1 MLLRRVIEHVK
12 AQQWTAV
19 AIDFVIVVAGVF
31 VGLQVQEW
39 NSARGHRAAEIGHL
53 KSMEEDVA
61 YSIGSLE
68 DMITLLQR
76 QQTARIAL
84 YEFSTNP
91 AATLAPD
98 ERDGLVA
105 AALFYL
111 PRLSVRQ
118 VTFDALTSSG
128 QLSAIGSLALIS
140 TLQSVS
146 SDIALALELQAD
158 ETEVTYLFSDP
169 LLVGSLDMAGVF
181 RHASLYPGKAPMPWL
196 KGHPQMT
203 PTPAAMKTLPFSN
216 AILYRYF
223 FTDDRIAIAQ
233 QILDQHR
240 QIAKLIDERQAA
252 LGIPAT

>member
-53 KSMEEDVA
+53 GSMEEDVA

-68 DMITLLQR
+68 RMIELMQR
-76 QQTARIAL
+76 QQAARIAL
-84 YEFSTNP
+84 YEFSANA

-98 ERDGLVA
+98 ERDRLVA
-105 AALFYL
+105 TALFYL
-111 PRLSVRQ
+111 PRFSVRQ
-118 VTFDALTSSG
+118 VTYEALKSSG
-128 QLSAIGSLALIS
+128 QLGAIGSSALVS
-140 TLQSVS
+140 RLQSLS
-146 SDIALALELQAD
+146 SQVDTALEVQAD
-158 ETEVTYLFSDP
+158 ETQATYLFSDP
-169 LLVGSLDMAGVF
+169 MLVSHVDMAGVF
-181 RHASLYPGKAPMPWL
+181 RQPGLDGWVPIPWL
-196 KGHPQMT
+196 KGDSQGS

-216 AILYRYF
+216 AVLYRYF
-223 FTDDRIAIAQ
+223 FTEVRILSVQ

-240 QIAKLIDERQAA
+240 QIAKLLDERQVA
-252 LGIPAT
+252 LGVPAT